1 MTVSDQ
7 TSLLAREETASRRSS
22 TLDVRRATA
31 VAAGKLSATVTR
43 LLGMGGGTALPGL
56 VAARLDPRI
65 VRDLSAQLMHGSVV
79 VSGTNGKTT
88 TARMLSAILS
98 DASFAPL
105 RNTAGSNL
113 MRGLASSLISHTN
126 VLGNLSSAGDSLGLF
141 EADEAALPEVLAT
154 VAPKVVLL
162 LDLFRD
168 QLDRYGEVATVARLW
183 SGAIGAL
190 PPATTVVANGDDPL
204 VTDATASAASSR
216 LFFGVE
222 SAGPDAGAREHASD
236 VKACPRCGERIEYT
250 AVFLGHMGHYR
261 CTQCNLSR
269 PTPEV
274 FATDIHLYG
283 VTGSEF
289 ALVTPAGT
297 AQVILPLPG
306 LYNIYNAVGA
316 AAAASSM
323 GIQPDRIAAS
333 LRAVTPAFGRMEQLR
348 IDDRMAFLALAK
360 NPTGL
365 NQILRTLISGERPI
379 SLLMMLNDNIADGR
393 DVSWIWDADVEVLDG
408 FLCSVVFAGTRAEDI
423 ALRFKYAGVIG
434 AGAGTLWEV
443 IRDTERALRRAV
455 ELTPP
460 GKTLFVV
467 PTYTAL
473 LDVRNTLSRL
483 GYVKPYWEE

>member
-1 MTVSDQ
+1 VTVPDQ
-7 TSLLAREETASRRSS
+7 TSLLAREQTVPRRSS
-22 TLDVRRATA
+22 TVDVRRATA
-31 VAAGKLSATVTR
+31 VAAGKLSATATR
-43 LLGMGGGTALPGL
+43 LLGKGGGTALPGL

-65 VRDLSAQLMHGSVV
+65 VRDLSAQLTHGSVV

-88 TARMLSAILS
+88 TARMLGAILS

-126 VLGNLSSAGDSLGLF
+126 VLGNLSAAGDTLGLF
-141 EADEAALPEVLAT
+141 EADEAALPEVLTT

-162 LDLFRD
+162 LNLFRD

-183 SGAIGAL
+183 SEAIGAL
-190 PPATTVVANGDDPL
+190 SSTTTVVANGDDPL
-204 VTDATASAASSR
+204 VADASASAASSR
-216 LFFGVE
+216 LFFGIE
-222 SAGPDAGAREHASD
+222 SAGIEAGAREHASD

-261 CTQCNLSR
+261 CSTCNLRR
-269 PTPEV
+269 PTPDV
-274 FATDIHLYG
+274 YATDIRLLG

-289 ALVTPAGT
+289 ELVAPAGI
-297 AQVILPLPG
+297 AHIVLPLPG
-306 LYNIYNAVGA
+306 LYNVYNAVGA
-316 AAAASSM
+316 AATASIL
-323 GIQPDRIAAS
+323 GIEPARVAAS
-333 LRAVTPAFGRMEQLR
+333 LRQVTPAFGRMEQVR
-348 IDDRMAFLALAK
+348 IDDRTAFLALAK
-360 NPTGL
+360 NPAGL
-365 NQILRTLISGERPI
+365 NQILRTLLTVEQPI
-379 SLLMMLNDNIADGR
+379 SLLVMLNDNIADGR
-393 DVSWIWDADVEVLDG
+393 DVSWIWDADVEMLDG
-408 FLCSVVFAGTRAEDI
+408 FVSSAVFAGTRAEDI

-434 AGAGTLWEV
+434 AGSGTLWE
-443 IRDTERALRRAV
+443 INRATERALRRAV

-483 GYVKPYWEE
+483 GYVKPYWDE